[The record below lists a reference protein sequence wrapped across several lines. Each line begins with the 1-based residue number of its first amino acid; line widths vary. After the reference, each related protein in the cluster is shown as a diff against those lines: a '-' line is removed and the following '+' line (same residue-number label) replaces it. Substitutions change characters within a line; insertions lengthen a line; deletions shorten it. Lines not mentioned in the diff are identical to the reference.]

1 MSVSIYSTYDE
12 FKFSDTESCE
22 YLESIESDNEDDSDR
37 DQFFYTESKL
47 SSIDDAFFYVVAD
60 SEDEDIAGD
69 ISNYLGK
76 FTKFFIADLHK
87 TIFIVK

>member
-1 MSVSIYSTYDE
+1 MSVLIYSTYDE
-12 FKFSDTESCE
+12 FNFSDSESCE
-22 YLESIESDNEDDSDR
+22 YLESVESDNEDDSDR

-47 SSIDDAFFYVVAD
+47 SSIDDASFYVVAD
-60 SEDEDIAGD
+60 SEDEDIAED

>member
-22 YLESIESDNEDDSDR
+22 YLESIESDYEDDLDK
-37 DQFFYTESKL
+37 DPFFYTESKL
-47 SSIDDAFFYVVAD
+47 SSIDDASFYVVAD
-60 SEDEDIAGD
+60 TEDEDIAED

-87 TIFIVK
+87 MIFIVK

>member
-12 FKFSDTESCE
+12 FKFADIESCE
-22 YLESIESDNEDDSDR
+22 YLESIESDYEDDLDK
-37 DQFFYTESKL
+37 DLFFYTESKL
-47 SSIDDAFFYVVAD
+47 DSIEGASFYVVAD
-60 SEDEDIAGD
+60 TEDEDIAED

-76 FTKFFIADLHK
+76 ASKFFIADLHK